1 MAGWSIKG
9 GSGSGMD
16 SLLEGYRRF
25 RRAIYP
31 SHRETYRSLA
41 AEGQS
46 PRAMVIGCCDSRV
59 DPAAIFDAGPGELF
73 ILRNV
78 ANLVPPFATDGGH
91 HGTSAAIEFAVGT
104 LGVAHILVM
113 GHTSC
118 GGIRAL
124 MGGVG
129 RAGGDGSHIETWMS
143 IAVPALE
150 TTLRAGH
157 EAGTDA
163 CAAALEQAAIGHSL
177 ENLKGFPS
185 VRAAVAEGR
194 LQLHGAWFDIES
206 GALHLRDDATGSFQP
221 VAVSDE

>member
-1 MAGWSIKG
+1 ME
-9 GSGSGMD
+9 

-25 RRAIYP
+25 RRATYP
-31 SHRETYRSLA
+31 SHSDTYRTLA
-41 AEGQS
+41 ADGQS

-73 ILRNV
+73 VVRNV
-78 ANLVPPFATDGGH
+78 ANLVPPFATDAGH

-104 LGVAHILVM
+104 LGVQHILVM
-113 GHTSC
+113 GHASC

-129 RAGGDGSHIETWMS
+129 RTGGGGSHIERWMS

-150 TTLRAGH
+150 TTLQAGH

-177 ENLKGFPS
+177 GNLEGFPS
-185 VRAAVAEGR
+185 VREAVAAGR
-194 LQLHGAWFDIES
+194 LQLHGAWFDIET
-206 GALHLRDDATGSFQP
+206 GALHLRDSGDGTFRL
-221 VAVSDE
+221 VAVPEA